1 MISKFFLF
9 LIHWNQTQSKDHYV
23 PRTKRATINVEHE
36 TATIEMEHVEATPV
50 ENIGLRI
57 SFPDGTAPIPVL
69 VDTHG
74 NPLSLPPFV
83 VWASENAELQVEGD
97 KQL

>member
-1 MISKFFLF
+1 MSL
-9 LIHWNQTQSKDHYV
+9 TKDQYV
-23 PRTKRATINVEHE
+23 PRTKRATLDVEHE
-36 TATIEMEHVEATPV
+36 TATIEMEHEATPV
-50 ENIGLRI
+50 DNIGLRI

-97 KQL
+97 QSYIN